1 MSNIFHEQMLE
12 YISETV
18 GEVWQLHTRP
28 DLEKDCLEYVL
39 DQFNLN
45 EDFSKD
51 DDFIIDKMAIER
63 ANWSNIFG
71 KENSSLLN
79 LHWDYVYRTWKNLYK
94 NDLNSG
100 TIVPCHFDMH
110 PHNLIVNDG
119 EVVAVLDFDSCKK
132 IPLGYSLAFNTLKQC
147 RQFLSL
153 SKNNNSYKEVVDVY
167 LKNLIN
173 MKYHLDKH
181 F

>member
-51 DDFIIDKMAIER
+51 DDFIKYLVIK
-63 ANWSNIFG
+63 
-71 KENSSLLN
+71 
-79 LHWDYVYRTWKNLYK
+79 
-94 NDLNSG
+94 
-100 TIVPCHFDMH
+100 
-110 PHNLIVNDG
+110 
-119 EVVAVLDFDSCKK
+119 
-132 IPLGYSLAFNTLKQC
+132 
-147 RQFLSL
+147 FLSDHCRDAV
-153 SKNNNSYKEVVDVY
+153 SSQD
-167 LKNLIN
+167 
-173 MKYHLDKH
+173 LDYMAKQQQRNDI
-181 F
+181 